1 MRERASKVDRLEAE
15 LNRYKD
21 KLNDIDYYKARLDE
35 LREDNRLLEET
46 KGIIESQ
53 LESARHRAELVLDL
67 EGELLGCKSQIRNLL
82 VEKETDKER
91 LKKLAEENA
100 HLQLC
105 TKNCLSESASL
116 TAELESLKAHY
127 ATSNKDQ
134 FSNLGEQM
142 SSMDLL
148 NKARRLEM
156 ENQRLAVLLSSNSTK
171 ESGLRSDS
179 NERIF
184 QLESECSQLKA
195 QLTEFQEELKI
206 KENRVVEIMD
216 TMTSRAAELEKQH
229 VEKTSMVEV
238 LKVSFTSFND
248 NSKFNVLL
256 LKWVLLINIFLL
268 TQAERCKVEE
278 LEQQVAAKN
287 DSLQRNA
294 DILKVNYQFIII

>member
-1 MRERASKVDRLEAE
+1 
-15 LNRYKD
+15 
-21 KLNDIDYYKARLDE
+21 
-35 LREDNRLLEET
+35 
-46 KGIIESQ
+46 
-53 LESARHRAELVLDL
+53 
-67 EGELLGCKSQIRNLL
+67 
-82 VEKETDKER
+82 
-91 LKKLAEENA
+91 
-100 HLQLC
+100 
-105 TKNCLSESASL
+105 
-116 TAELESLKAHY
+116 
-127 ATSNKDQ
+127 
-134 FSNLGEQM
+134 
-142 SSMDLL
+142 
-148 NKARRLEM
+148 M